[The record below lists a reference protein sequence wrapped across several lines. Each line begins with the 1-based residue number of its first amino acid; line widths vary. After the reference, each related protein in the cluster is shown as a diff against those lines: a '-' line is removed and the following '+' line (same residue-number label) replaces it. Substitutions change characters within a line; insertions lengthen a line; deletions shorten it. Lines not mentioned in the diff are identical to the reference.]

1 LASTCTNA
9 SSASEK
15 IEIIHGLDK
24 TTEAI
29 IEFLYSA
36 EVSMNICADHAWP
49 SVAMGVEV
57 YKKGLFE
64 LKTRNVKF
72 RTITDVTKDN
82 IEYCKELMQI
92 AELRHLDGGSDFK
105 SILRQILKD
114 YYAVS
119 IFISKTR

>member
-1 LASTCTNA
+1 MASTCTNA

-29 IEFLYSA
+29 TEFLYSA

-49 SVAMGVEV
+49 SVAMGVE
-57 YKKGLFE
+57 
-64 LKTRNVKF
+64 TRNVKF
-72 RTITDVTKDN
+72 RAITDITKDN